1 MASSSSGVR
10 SWRTAFLTLRDET
23 LTSPPPPTLFALL
36 RDLVLSQPSDSLVA
50 AASDLPPHEEASL
63 DGFRLP
69 RMWCFW
75 PNWPRLFRSAKVQLI
90 PCFVFVIWYPEPS
103 FGSWVEQ
110 NTMDG
115 INGIPLA
122 IHGGIC
128 LADISIHDVSCR
140 MLLEFDSSSCTIMLS
155 FLQMTVE
162 CSLGIS
168 GTQSFILEHTARMK
182 AVKEILDVLRV
193 TVRACGRNNS
203 LSQSTRLIRL
213 LLSVISCFHVEL
225 NNLYCSN
232 GTNIPAANTGMGDS
246 KWNGLWDMQIIAFSM
261 IGDGLTQTRSSM
273 PANLW
278 QSVVEVLRKLM
289 DFLALKN
296 LIVENNVMSRFYT
309 TLFNCLH
316 LVLSEPKGS
325 LSEHVAG
332 FVATLQMFFM
342 YGLPSRSSLPPVTTG
357 SKDKSFSSLDM
368 KSGQLECR
376 QNSDHSDSDG
386 PVKEGDHYRSSKVRL
401 AAIVCIQDLCHG
413 DPKWLTSL
421 WTLILPENDVLQQR
435 KYQSTLMTCL
445 IFDPVIRIRIGSA
458 TAIASML
465 DKHSSVL
472 LQVAEYRDASK
483 CGSFTTLSSSLGQ
496 KLMQLHTGLL
506 YLIQHETHS
515 GLLTSLFKALMLLIS
530 ATPYARMPGELLPTV
545 ISCLHTRIMENLA
558 LKNENIGLL
567 LSDLSCLGTAL
578 SKSPPSLHVLKLLE
592 EDASR
597 DFSQVLCIAIS
608 SFNKDSVNEG
618 KDEGGEALRA
628 VSHNYPNIVNRF
640 WEQIS
645 ATVYELLEIQI
656 LDDSSSEFV
665 GLCKG
670 EIGKTFGSTMER
682 CIMAGIKV
690 LDECLRAASGFKGAD
705 DLLECRLQDIQQIS
719 DSSRRKR
726 ISSAPSYELDGL
738 EASSNY
744 TADCQ
749 SGCEQWN
756 GMIEKHL
763 PKCLP
768 HASPMVR
775 AASVTCFAGMTSAV
789 FFSLTED
796 KQEFVISSAV
806 TAAVKDAAPSVRS
819 AACRAIGVIACF
831 SQIVSRSKVLNE
843 IICAAEFNTHDPLAS
858 VRITASWALANICDS
873 FRHKATELCLDNS
886 AGEVTDSKCISLL
899 AESALRLTKDGD
911 KIKSNAVRAL
921 GNLSRFIRFTHH
933 SITNNRPSVSC
944 STLSGDSQWLE
955 RMVQAFVS
963 CVTTG
968 NVKVQWNVC
977 HALSNL
983 FMNDTLKLHDAS
995 WAPAVYS
1002 ILLLLLRDS
1011 TNFKIRI
1018 HAAVAL
1024 AVPATRPDYGSSFP
1038 DVVQGLENILES
1050 LGSDHS
1056 STPSSFRYKDNLE
1069 KQLTLTTL
1077 RVLGFVSS
1085 ADDQALKDFLMKLSD
1100 ACFKF
1105 SSGLMAKEYNGSAK
1119 INQLGSIR
1127 ERLTWILGVSGLC
1140 VLFYMIGAWQNT
1152 TTPSTSN
1159 PISSIVSK
1167 CNGPTAQLSSS
1178 ASSLDFQAHHQVGL
1192 NESSLSTEEFPSC
1205 DLKYGE
1211 YTPCQDPRRARKFV
1225 KAMLKYRER
1234 HCPRK
1239 EELLRCLIPAPPK
1252 YKNPFKWPQSRDYA
1266 WYDNIP
1272 HRELS
1277 IEKAVQNWIQVE
1289 GNRFRFPGGGTMF
1302 PRGADSYIDDINALI
1317 PLTNGNIR
1325 TAIDTGCG
1333 CSAMKALHHADGVFS
1348 TYQDRCDITYILL
1361 EMDRILRPEGTV
1373 IFRDTV
1379 DVLVKVQ
1386 ATTKGMRWKSQIM
1399 DHESGPFN
1407 PEKILV
1413 AVKAY
1418 WTGGPAQQK

>member
-1 MASSSSGVR
+1 MASCSPSSGVR

-23 LTSPPPPTLFALL
+23 LTSPPPPALFAFL

-50 AASDLPPHEEASL
+50 AASDLSPHEVTSDVILLAELASAVSECQ
-63 DGFRLP
+63 D
-69 RMWCFW
+69 
-75 PNWPRLFRSAKVQLI
+75 A
-90 PCFVFVIWYPEPS
+90 
-103 FGSWVEQ
+103 
-110 NTMDG
+110 
-115 INGIPLA
+115 
-122 IHGGIC
+122 
-128 LADISIHDVSCR
+128 ADTLLRVCHLIHDVSCR
-140 MLLEFDSSSCTIMLS
+140 ILLEIDSSSCTIMLS

-168 GTQSFILEHTARMK
+168 STQSFILERTARME
-182 AVKEILDVLRV
+182 AIKEILDLLRV
-193 TVRACGRNNS
+193 TVKACGRNNS
-203 LSQSTRLIRL
+203 LSQSTQLIRL
-213 LLSVISCFHVEL
+213 LLSVISCLHVEL
-225 NNLYCSN
+225 HNLYRSN
-232 GTNIPAANTGMGDS
+232 GTNTPAANPGMGDS
-246 KWNGLWDMQIIAFSM
+246 KRNGLWDMQIIAFSM
-261 IGDGLTQTRSSM
+261 IGDALSRTASSM

-289 DFLALKN
+289 DFLASKN
-296 LIVENNVMSRFYT
+296 LIVENNITSRFYT
-309 TLFNCLH
+309 TVFNCLH

-332 FVATLQMFFM
+332 FVATLQMFFT
-342 YGLPSRSSLPPVTTG
+342 YGLPSRSSLPPATTG
-357 SKDKSFSSLDM
+357 SKDKSFSFPDM
-368 KSGQLECR
+368 KSGQLEFR
-376 QNSDHSDSDG
+376 QSEHGRYRPPHLRKREGTRINFVDAPSSSDGEPSKYSFASSDSDHSDSDG
-386 PVKEGDHYRSSKVRL
+386 PVKEGDRYRSSKVRL

-421 WTLILPENDVLQQR
+421 WTLLLPENDVLQQR
-435 KYQSTLMTCL
+435 KYQPTLMTCM
-445 IFDPVIRIRIGSA
+445 IFDPVMKIRIGSA
-458 TAIASML
+458 TTIASML

-506 YLIQHETHS
+506 YLIQRETHS
-515 GLLTSLFKALMLLIS
+515 GLLTSLFKALMILIS

-545 ISCLHTRIMENLA
+545 IASLHTRIMENLA
-558 LKNENIGLL
+558 SENENIGLL
-567 LSDLSCLGTAL
+567 LSYLSCLGTAL
-578 SKSPPSLHVLKLLE
+578 SQSPPSLHVLKLLE

-597 DFSQVLCIAIS
+597 GHTQRVSSVPLLLLQLSERGRSPAIR
-608 SFNKDSVNEG
+608 FEALQ
-618 KDEGGEALRA
+618 ALRA

-645 ATVYELLEIQI
+645 ATVYELLQIQI

-670 EIGKTFGSTMER
+670 EIGKTLGSTMER

-738 EASSNY
+738 EASSSY

-831 SQIVSRSKVLNE
+831 SQIVSRSRMLND

-873 FRHKATELCLDNS
+873 FRHKATELCLENS
-886 AGEVTDSKCISLL
+886 AGEVTDSRHISLL
-899 AESALRLTKDGD
+899 VESALRLTKDGD

-933 SITNNRPSVSC
+933 PMTNNRPSVPC

-1024 AVPATRPDYGSSFP
+1024 AVPATRLDYGSSFP

-1050 LGSDHS
+1050 LGSDLS

-1077 RVLGFVSS
+1077 HVLGFVSS
-1085 ADDQALKDFLMKLSD
+1085 ADDQSLKDFLTKRAPFLEEWFQKLCL
-1100 ACFKF
+1100 A
-1105 SSGLMAKEYNGSAK
+1105 LKEADD
-1119 INQLGSIR
+1119 Q
-1127 ERLTWILGVSGLC
+1127 
-1140 VLFYMIGAWQNT
+1140 
-1152 TTPSTSN
+1152 P
-1159 PISSIVSK
+1159 
-1167 CNGPTAQLSSS
+1167 S
-1178 ASSLDFQAHHQVGL
+1178 ASQTA
-1192 NESSLSTEEFPSC
+1192 SSENHGDGSTLYVPN
-1205 DLKYGE
+1205 
-1211 YTPCQDPRRARKFV
+1211 
-1225 KAMLKYRER
+1225 KAMLSRGMKS
-1234 HCPRK
+1234 
-1239 EELLRCLIPAPPK
+1239 LLDV
-1252 YKNPFKWPQSRDYA
+1252 YKHSNHQTIAQRF
-1266 WYDNIP
+1266 
-1272 HRELS
+1272 
-1277 IEKAVQNWIQVE
+1277 EKLAN
-1289 GNRFRFPGGGTMF
+1289 
-1302 PRGADSYIDDINALI
+1302 S
-1317 PLTNGNIR
+1317 LT
-1325 TAIDTGCG
+1325 
-1333 CSAMKALHHADGVFS
+1333 
-1348 TYQDRCDITYILL
+1348 
-1361 EMDRILRPEGTV
+1361 
-1373 IFRDTV
+1373 
-1379 DVLVKVQ
+1379 
-1386 ATTKGMRWKSQIM
+1386 
-1399 DHESGPFN
+1399 
-1407 PEKILV
+1407 
-1413 AVKAY
+1413 
-1418 WTGGPAQQK
+1418 